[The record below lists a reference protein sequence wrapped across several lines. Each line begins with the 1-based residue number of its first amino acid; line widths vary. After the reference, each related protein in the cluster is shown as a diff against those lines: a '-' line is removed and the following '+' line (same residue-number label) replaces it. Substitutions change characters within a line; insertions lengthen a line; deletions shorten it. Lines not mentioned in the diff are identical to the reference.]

1 MVLYPTE
8 QWLTEYKRQMN
19 ASEQLDAAGAGWG
32 VDFDGSF
39 LFEIT
44 DVPIEQ
50 QSLGDL
56 PNAAL
61 EGLPDHLRAQL
72 SDIPLSEAPS
82 LIDESIREHL
92 PDRSR
97 DLLEQ
102 LDEHIVDGNVY
113 ALVGLYDG
121 GCEEVDILSG
131 PDERDVGFVLRGTYP
146 TWQRIIDGQIDPIP
160 AVMSGDL
167 EIDGDMQQV
176 LKYSDATQLLGE
188 IASDIDTIHMF

>member
-8 QWLTEYKRQMN
+8 QWLTEYKRRMN
-19 ASEQLDAAGAGWG
+19 ANERLDAAGAGWG
-32 VDFDGSF
+32 IDFDGTF
-39 LFEIT
+39 RFEIT

-50 QSLGDL
+50 KTIGDL
-56 PNAAL
+56 PEAAL
-61 EGLPDHLRAQL
+61 EEIPDHLREQL
-72 SDIPLSEAPS
+72 SDIPLNEAPS
-82 LIDESIREHL
+82 LIDESVRRHL

-102 LDEHIVDGNVY
+102 LDAHIVDGSVY

-146 TWQRIIDGQIDPIP
+146 TWQRIVDGELAPIP

-176 LKYSDATQLLGE
+176 LAYSDATQLLGE
-188 IASDIDTIHMF
+188 IASDIETTHIF

>member
-8 QWLTEYKRQMN
+8 QWLTEYKRRMN
-19 ASEQLDAAGAGWG
+19 TNERLDAAGTGWG

-39 LFEIT
+39 RFEIT
-44 DVPIEQ
+44 DVPIERKAI
-50 QSLGDL
+50 GDL
-56 PNAAL
+56 PEAAL
-61 EGLPDHLRAQL
+61 EGVPDHLREQL
-72 SDIPLSEAPS
+72 SDIPLDEAPS
-82 LIDESIREHL
+82 LIDESVRQHL

-102 LDEHIVDGNVY
+102 LDAHIVDGNVY

-121 GCEEVDILSG
+121 GCEEVNILSG

-146 TWQRIIDGQIDPIP
+146 TWQRIVDGELAPIP

-176 LKYSDATQLLGE
+176 LAYSDATQLLGE
-188 IASDIDTIHMF
+188 IASDIETTHVF